1 MSTYLY
7 YSSIWQRETWL
18 KPIIHYFYSKL
29 QQIVIKRSNIFLKRY
44 RSRCSRR
51 FCFYTFD
58 IPHRYKDLYYG
69 IQSTFKIFTNDT
81 FLFLS
86 QILTRYQKIPWIQ
99 TCILYHCVKSVQIRS
114 FFWSGKVRTRRNSLF
129 GHFSRSICYQVHQRK
144 MLFSSDPKKQAT
156 EVYFPRKHNLLLTNH

>member
-1 MSTYLY
+1 MVLTTVFNTPLNTKSFDSYPPLNERAPVLNISKVFGKVWY
-7 YSSIWQRETWL
+7 EHLPILLFYMVEGNLL
-18 KPIIHYFYSKL
+18 KPIINYFYSKL

-86 QILTRYQKIPWIQ
+86 
-99 TCILYHCVKSVQIRS
+99 
-114 FFWSGKVRTRRNSLF
+114 
-129 GHFSRSICYQVHQRK
+129 
-144 MLFSSDPKKQAT
+144 
-156 EVYFPRKHNLLLTNH
+156 